1 METHG
6 SIDADEAAAALAS
19 VRQSRTR
26 VAWSGYPAWYWIAT
40 GSGLAA
46 LAPMMLLSTWLVMP
60 AAVAIAALLVV
71 APRVAGQARGVR
83 EGWACSPMTFRER
96 AALYGPAALVLVASA
111 VAVKLAPGSS
121 PWPPIAAAALIFIL
135 IAGRG
140 MLGSARAARR

>member
-40 GSGLAA
+40 GAGMGA
-46 LAPMMLLSTWLVMP
+46 LALMMLLTGWLVVT

-71 APRVAGQARGVR
+71 VPRVAGQARGVR

-96 AALYGPAALVLVASA
+96 AAMYGPAALVLVASA

-121 PWPPIAAAALIFIL
+121 PWPAVAGAALIFVL

-140 MLGSARAARR
+140 ILGSARAARR